1 MEILVTA
8 FEPFGDE
15 KINSA
20 LEAVSHLETKIG
32 CHKIDRLILPTVFHD
47 SANVIAKVLK
57 SKNYDV
63 ALAIGQAGGRS
74 EITPERVGINIDD
87 ARIKDNQGHQ
97 PIDQVIRHDGAPA
110 YFSNLPIKR
119 MTMAI
124 QKAGLSSRLS
134 NSAGTFV
141 CNHILYQL
149 GYMADHFYPDL
160 LFGFIHVPLIPE
172 QTINHSQQPSLS
184 VEDIV
189 KGLTEAIKA
198 IDFVEDN
205 KIALGEIQ

>member
-47 SANVIAKVLK
+47 SADMIAKVLK

-110 YFSNLPIKR
+110 YFLIY
-119 MTMAI
+119 
-124 QKAGLSSRLS
+124 LSK
-134 NSAGTFV
+134 
-141 CNHILYQL
+141 
-149 GYMADHFYPDL
+149 
-160 LFGFIHVPLIPE
+160 E
-172 QTINHSQQPSLS
+172 
-184 VEDIV
+184 
-189 KGLTEAIKA
+189 
-198 IDFVEDN
+198 
-205 KIALGEIQ
+205 

>member
-47 SANVIAKVLK
+47 SADMIAKVLK

-74 EITPERVGINIDD
+74 EITPERVGINID
-87 ARIKDNQGHQ
+87 
-97 PIDQVIRHDGAPA
+97 GAPA

-124 QKAGLSSRLS
+124 QKAGLPSRLS

-160 LFGFIHVPLIPE
+160 LLGFIHVPLIPE
-172 QTINHSQQPSLS
+172 QTINHSQQSSMS